1 MPKETFKNLSDTCRH
16 NTCLSVE
23 SDVFLFLNYSQVMSK
38 NLKRP
43 SESLENYYSGPLKKK
58 MGVAQDFRT
67 VLSSHISHQNLCIF
81 IWKMTPVC
89 ISYQNTVTQIYYQLT
104 NQLFNLLQCFNLP
117 ILRSQTQHS
126 HKWMPYAMWEFCE
139 NAAFTR

>member
-1 MPKETFKNLSDTCRH
+1 MFLQHAANKCPKKHLKTDFLSDMCRH

-58 MGVAQDFRT
+58 KMGVAQDFRT
-67 VLSSHISHQNLCIF
+67 VLSSHISHQNLG
-81 IWKMTPVC
+81 
-89 ISYQNTVTQIYYQLT
+89 
-104 NQLFNLLQCFNLP
+104 
-117 ILRSQTQHS
+117 ILI
-126 HKWMPYAMWEFCE
+126 
-139 NAAFTR
+139 